1 MSELLT
7 IAVHH
12 HQSGRLHEAGD
23 YYRRVLDGEPDNPN
37 ALHLYGLLAHEQ
49 GDIATALQ
57 RIGRAVALN
66 PQSALFHFNL
76 GLVQGDDGDLKAAAG
91 SYQQAISLKPDFADA
106 HNNLGLV
113 RQKQDRAPDAAACF
127 EAAVTL
133 QPDHVEAL
141 VNLGKARRDQGR
153 PGDALRCFEQAAG
166 LRPGLAEA
174 HFEIGKCAEDRSAWD
189 DAAAAFREALQH
201 KPELLEARNNLATSL
216 LALGDYGEAQAVF
229 HQVMEARHGTVR
241 DTADDLAA
249 EAEPKVGGAGR
260 PGPPGDGFIWR
271 DRLADRTEQL
281 EHLLSRGRL
290 DRSYA
295 ALTGRCRVLLDA
307 PPDPVAPAGAV
318 TLPNDQSGQING
330 LCDSICKWSNTPPL
344 PGGAI
349 NWGLAFDHIE
359 DSYLSSP
366 TNAVYFDDF
375 LSSEAL
381 GALRQFCNESTVF
394 FGRDPA
400 GYVSS
405 YLRDGFNCDLLYQI
419 AGELK
424 QCLPRVIGD
433 QFLSNMWA
441 YRHGA
446 GGHGVVAHTDYG
458 AVTFNFWITPDS
470 ANLDPA
476 SGGLVVYRKEEPYDW
491 DWMEV
496 NREKN
501 APRIKE
507 KIERYLESAET
518 LTIPYRDNRAVLFH
532 SNLFHASDVM
542 RFRSGFENRR
552 VNISMLFGKRGAPA
566 P

>member
-1 MSELLT
+1 MTELLS
-7 IAVHH
+7 IAVQH
-12 HQSGRLHEAGD
+12 HQSGRLDKAGD
-23 YYRRVLDGEPDNPN
+23 YYHRVLESEPDNAN
-37 ALHLYGLLAHEQ
+37 ALHLYGLLAHER
-49 GDIATALQ
+49 GDIPTALA

-66 PQSALFHFNL
+66 SQSALFRFNL
-76 GLVQGDDGDLKAAAG
+76 GLVQGDGGDLQGAAG
-91 SYQQAISLKPDFADA
+91 SYQSAIALKPDFADA

-113 RQKQDRAPDAAACF
+113 HQKQGNGPLAVGCF
-127 EAAVTL
+127 EAAVAN

-141 VNLGKARRDQGR
+141 VNLGKARRDQAR
-153 PGDALRCFEQAAG
+153 MDDARACFAQALK

-174 HFEIGKCAEDRSAWD
+174 HFWIGKCHEDSGAWT
-189 DAAAAFREALQH
+189 DATAAYRQALAL
-201 KPELLEARNNLATSL
+201 KLGLLEARNNLATSL
-216 LALGDYGEAQAVF
+216 LARGDYAAAQETF
-229 HQVMEARHGTVR
+229 HQVMEVRHGALC
-241 DTADDLAA
+241 DTADKLPS
-249 EAEPKVGGAGR
+249 ESGAGR
-260 PGPPGDGFIWR
+260 TGPPGAGFMWR

-281 EHLLSRGRL
+281 EHLLARGRIDRSFEALVGDCRGLL
-290 DRSYA
+290 DRPPNA
-295 ALTGRCRVLLDA
+295 AS
-307 PPDPVAPAGAV
+307 PAGAV
-318 TLPNDQSGQING
+318 ALPDNRAGLING
-330 LCDSICKWSNTPPL
+330 LCDSIPKWSNTPPL

-349 NWGLAFDHIE
+349 NRGLAFDNIE

-375 LSSEAL
+375 LSPEAL

-424 QCLPRVIGD
+424 QYLPRVIGE